1 MSGTHICVTRR
12 NVPAPAPALYSV
24 RHNKSPPISRMRGF
38 TGASKRC
45 PRGLSRNDF
54 WPIGTPGPKQVCA
67 EKCFSADAGI
77 ALGVTDEPALP
88 LTVLFARP
96 AEHQA
101 HQQCDKISQATHG
114 CCVFVALI
122 DKWRIGRSP
131 TILDEL
137 GAAGHH
143 RPQCGIIGGEA
154 HTCVYL
160 GGADVRFAEGS
171 GTQSGAVAA
180 VALEA
185 QCGDISGRISFVTG
199 GKSFRCR
206 ERILSAA

>member
-54 WPIGTPGPKQVCA
+54 WPIGSPGPKQVCA

-154 HTCVYL
+154 HTCVIL
-160 GGADVRFAEGS
+160 VARTLDLPKAAEAS
-171 GTQSGAVAA
+171 R
-180 VALEA
+180 
-185 QCGDISGRISFVTG
+185 GRWLPSRLRSNVETP
-199 GKSFRCR
+199 
-206 ERILSAA
+206 SA